1 MGRAYAKA
9 LTRSARWELAGVVVG
24 RPETASRLA
33 AELALPVGT
42 DLPALLDRVAADA
55 LIVASPTEVH
65 HAQVA
70 LALDRRLPCLV
81 EKPVAADV
89 REAADLAARNRV
101 ARVPVVVGH
110 TLVFSASFLRLLAL
124 VKSGRVGAVRSARL
138 ASLVRLGE
146 GWSPRSGGYWT
157 RDFLLNLALHRV
169 ALLNR
174 LFERDPVAVRLR
186 RVDVAPG
193 AEHLEAELTYA
204 GSGAQHF
211 SLALGAEP
219 SRLDLQ
225 VETDRGRFD
234 WTSGAPGEAL
244 AFTPGG
250 GARREVPFGAG
261 EPLDRL
267 LDAFADFL
275 DRGLE
280 PFEGLEQGLSA
291 LKATRDLVAPLFDDP
306 LRVTLR
312 DLAEVAVDGSVWT
325 PAAPCLADG
334 PSGAGPSCAVG
345 RRKALPEG
353 WPEPEEVAFRLGRKP
368 VLYRTVP
375 AGQARTV
382 RARFPDAHVEEVPH
396 RLRRDAVQDLR
407 SRGDEGEPHVD
418 LFLSHDPALA
428 ARAAAIYREGRV
440 GAAVEEMGDLLGYPR
455 CCARA
460 FAALPDRSNNSFL
473 RHATWQGTVRA
484 GHAFHASLS
493 NLTLVATPYTPCSY
507 GCPAALDDA
516 AAVFAALPDA
526 SRFLAWLAQPALY
539 IDDTR
544 LVLFEGEG
552 DVRELCYR
560 SFCLPEPRHPAQEP
574 VLARFE
580 ADVAA
585 PLAAGDRLVLAE
597 GRLTVYAG
605 ERIVHAWSVPH
616 PGAVRLFPF
625 GFR

>member
-1 MGRAYAKA
+1 
-9 LTRSARWELAGVVVG
+9 
-24 RPETASRLA
+24 
-33 AELALPVGT
+33 
-42 DLPALLDRVAADA
+42 
-55 LIVASPTEVH
+55 
-65 HAQVA
+65 
-70 LALDRRLPCLV
+70 
-81 EKPVAADV
+81 
-89 REAADLAARNRV
+89 
-101 ARVPVVVGH
+101 VPVVVAH

-124 VKSGRVGAVRSARL
+124 VRSGRVGAIRSAHL
-138 ASLVRLGE
+138 SSLVRIGE
-146 GWSPRSGGYWT
+146 GWSPRASGYWT

-174 LFERDPVAVRLR
+174 LFERDPASVRLR

-193 AEHLEAELTYA
+193 AEHLEAEFTYA
-204 GSGAQHF
+204 GFGTQR
-211 SLALGAEP
+211 LDLVLGAEP
-219 SRLDLQ
+219 SRLDLR
-225 VETDRGRFD
+225 VETERGRFD

-244 AFTPGG
+244 AFTPEG
-250 GARREVPFGAG
+250 GARRDVPFGAG

-306 LRVTLR
+306 LRVALR
-312 DLAEVAVDGSVWT
+312 DLAEVAADGSVWGPDAPGLFDA
-325 PAAPCLADG
+325 PAAGAPAD
-334 PSGAGPSCAVG
+334 AA
-345 RRKALPEG
+345 RWRKALPEG
-353 WPEPEEVAFRLGRKP
+353 WPEPEEVAFRQGRKP

-375 AGQARTV
+375 ADEAAGV
-382 RARFPDAHVEEVPH
+382 RARFAEAHVEEVVH
-396 RLRRDAVQDLR
+396 LLHRDAVQDRRLR
-407 SRGDEGEPHVD
+407 GEGGEPHVD
-418 LFLSHDPALA
+418 LFFSYDPALA

-484 GHAFHASLS
+484 GHAFHARLA

-526 SRFLAWLAQPALY
+526 ERFLAWLARPALY
-539 IDDTR
+539 VDDTR

-552 DVRELCYR
+552 DVRELAYR
-560 SFCLPEPRHPAQEP
+560 SFCLPEPRHPAREA

-580 ADVAA
+580 AEVAG
-585 PLAAGDRLVLAE
+585 PLAAGDRLVLAD
-597 GRLTVYAG
+597 GRLTVFAG
-605 ERIVHAWSVPH
+605 ASVVHSWPVAH

-625 GFR
+625 AAR